1 MNWSSPEPAATTWEP
16 LEALNDSVETNWTA
30 AKPIFPARVP
40 PPWWDAGRVQIPLY
54 SLIFLLA
61 VVGNALVI
69 LTLVQNQ
76 RMRTITNVFLLNL
89 AVSDL
94 LLGVFC
100 MPFTLIGALLR
111 DFVFGELMCKL
122 IPYSQGRISF
132 ISIIK
137 SKGTIDFDK

>member
-1 MNWSSPEPAATTWEP
+1 MNWSSTEATVSWPPFMEPLNDTLEGNLSVTRSVPPTRTPAA
-16 LEALNDSVETNWTA
+16 
-30 AKPIFPARVP
+30 
-40 PPWWDAGRVQIPLY
+40 WWDAGRVQIPLY

-122 IPYSQGRISF
+122 IPYSQGKQTHYCLCFGS
-132 ISIIK
+132 
-137 SKGTIDFDK
+137 